1 MYEDDDTSSVLLFPA
16 LARTV
21 TPPSD
26 THRDEE
32 MDLIGWGIFAGLLV
46 LLMPL
51 LPFLLIV
58 WLISKVT
65 EALSPAGDTN

>member
-1 MYEDDDTSSVLLFPA
+1 MNDDENSSSGLPFPA
-16 LARTV
+16 LSRTV

-26 THRDEE
+26 THRDEQ
-32 MDLIGWGIFAGLLV
+32 MDLIGWGIFAGLLI

-51 LPFLLIV
+51 LPFILIV

-65 EALSPAGDTN
+65 EALSPA